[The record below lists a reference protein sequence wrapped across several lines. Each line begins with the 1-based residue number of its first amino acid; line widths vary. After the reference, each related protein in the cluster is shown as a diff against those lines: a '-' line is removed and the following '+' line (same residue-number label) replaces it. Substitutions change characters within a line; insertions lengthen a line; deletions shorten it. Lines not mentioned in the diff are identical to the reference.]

1 MVLRRYGTG
10 EDFRPP
16 AWCFRVLL
24 MYYLQ
29 LHSVWEPEQSACVLL
44 NTEGSQK
51 TVIVAFVS
59 DVVLLL
65 TMLVGLLRMRLRGD
79 MSGLRQ
85 LLWNQV
91 GKALYLLSDRLYVS
105 RERV

>member
-1 MVLRRYGTG
+1 
-10 EDFRPP
+10 
-16 AWCFRVLL
+16 